1 MAIAFTCEKNPATGT
16 RGMVSTSHPLASAA
30 GAEMIAAGG
39 NAIDAAVASLFALTV
54 VEPMMVGIIGG
65 GLAHIRLADGSHRI
79 LDGLGRAPLGA
90 APDVYRTVSDTMPDY
105 LETEGRENAIGPK
118 SVAAPGSLKVWCEML
133 ARFGTFSLADVM
145 EPAIHH
151 SSRGFTVTPYLS
163 ECIDEALQGLILD
176 PAISSVYLDGGK
188 PVPAGTRLATPDY
201 AETLRTIAKEGP
213 NALYGGVVGQAIVNH
228 IAKTGGLLAMEDL
241 TAYRTIE
248 RDVVRGA
255 YRGVEIVGPP
265 PPSSGG
271 VHVIQMLNLLEG
283 FDIGAMGFGSPES
296 LHLILEVLKIA
307 FADRKVATADP
318 DFVDVPVERLL
329 SKTYADERRPDIDVD
344 RAQKWSAG
352 VALPESPNTT
362 HITVADGDGN
372 VVAAT
377 QTINATFGA
386 RIMIPGTGI
395 VPNNYMHVFDPH
407 PGNALSIAPGKRV
420 TTSMSPVMALRDGKP
435 ILALGLPG
443 GLRIF
448 GAAMQALVNKI
459 DHGMSVQQMVEAP
472 RIWTQGHGVEIEDD
486 FPADVETALTATG
499 HELTRVPHVGGGM
512 NAIEFDTDGRMTG
525 ASCWRADGTPVGLGG
540 GYAREGARFWPDQ
553 HGR

>member
-79 LDGLGRAPLGA
+79 LDGLGRAPFGA

-213 NALYGGVVGQAIVNH
+213 NALYGGVVGQAIVDH
-228 IAKTGGLLAMEDL
+228 MAKTGGLLAMEDL

-344 RAQKWSAG
+344 RAQQWSAG

-486 FPADVETALTATG
+486 FPADVETALAATG

>member
-79 LDGLGRAPLGA
+79 LDGLGRAPFGA

-344 RAQKWSAG
+344 RAQQWSAG

-486 FPADVETALTATG
+486 FPADVETALAATG

>member
-1 MAIAFTCEKNPATGT
+1 DI
-16 RGMVSTSHPLASAA
+16 
-30 GAEMIAAGG
+30 
-39 NAIDAAVASLFALTV
+39 
-54 VEPMMVGIIGG
+54 
-65 GLAHIRLADGSHRI
+65 
-79 LDGLGRAPLGA
+79 
-90 APDVYRTVSDTMPDY
+90 
-105 LETEGRENAIGPK
+105 
-118 SVAAPGSLKVWCEML
+118 
-133 ARFGTFSLADVM
+133 M
-145 EPAIHH
+145 EPAIRH

-163 ECIDEALQGLILD
+163 ECIDEALPGLILD
-176 PAISSVYLDGGK
+176 PTISAVYLDDGK

-213 NALYGGVVGQAIVNH
+213 DALYGGAVGQAIADH
-228 IAKTGGLLAMEDL
+228 MAKTGGLLAMEDL

-248 RDVVRGA
+248 RDVVRGT

-283 FDIGAMGFGSPES
+283 FDIGAMGFGSTES

-318 DFVDVPVERLL
+318 DFVDVPVDRLL
-329 SKTYADERRPDIDVD
+329 SKSYADERRPDIDPT

-420 TTSMSPVMALRDGKP
+420 TTSMSPVMAVRDGKP

-459 DHGMSVQQMVEAP
+459 DHGMSLQQMVEAP

-486 FPADVETALTATG
+486 FPADVETALAAKG
-499 HELTRVPHVGGGM
+499 HDLTRVPHVGGGM
-512 NAIEFDTDGRMTG
+512 NAIEFDTEGRMTG

>member
-79 LDGLGRAPLGA
+79 LDGLGRAPFGA

-344 RAQKWSAG
+344 RAQQWSAG

-448 GAAMQALVNKI
+448 GAAMQAFVNKI

-486 FPADVETALTATG
+486 FPADVETALAATG